1 VSTLTPDW
9 VEALRGLPEWAPLLD
24 VDPAERLERGFG
36 HTLREI
42 LQQPATWLDTAARV
56 ASEQERLHRLF
67 LPIAAGG
74 HVLLTG
80 SGSSL
85 YAGECAALGLQEAL
99 GVPVQAIPSGLL
111 LTHASSVLPA
121 GRPFVL
127 ISLARSGNS
136 PESSAALDLV
146 LETRPDAR
154 HLIVTCNAAGKLAT
168 GFHSNPAVSRLV
180 LDERTNDQSLVM
192 TSSFTNLVVAVARL
206 GFEPAP
212 GGAER
217 ELRPL
222 TEAVRQGLG
231 GRAGALA
238 RAARSTYGSAVFL
251 GTGALQGAAREAAL
265 KMLEMS
271 GGRVG
276 SMAESFLGLRH
287 GPMSAVH
294 EDTLLVAF
302 LSPNARSHA
311 YEVDVLREVARKRLG
326 GCRVLVGSDV
336 PGDLVRPQDVA
347 IQWSETG
354 KLIEADAAVL
364 GVVVGQV
371 LAFFRCL
378 QLGLRPDAPSPAGII
393 SRVVG
398 DFAIHR

>member
-1 VSTLTPDW
+1 VTREW
-9 VEALRGLPEWAPLLD
+9 VETLRGLPEWAPLLD
-24 VDPAERLERGFG
+24 VDEAGRLERGFG

-56 ASEQERLHRLF
+56 VEEQEHLRPLF
-67 LPIAAGG
+67 LPIAGGG
-74 HVLLTG
+74 HVFLTG

-99 GVPVQAIPSGLL
+99 GVPVQAIPAGLL
-111 LTHASSVLPA
+111 LTHAKSILPT

-146 LETRPDAR
+146 LEARPDGR
-154 HLIVTCNAAGKLAT
+154 HVVVTCNAAGKLAA
-168 GFHSNPAVSRLV
+168 GYRSHPAVTSLV

-192 TSSFTNLVVAVARL
+192 TSSFTNLVVAAARL
-206 GFEPAP
+206 ASGP
-212 GGAER
+212 GREVHSLAE
-217 ELRPL
+217 
-222 TEAVRQGLG
+222 AARQGLVRHG
-231 GRAGALA
+231 GDLA
-238 RAARSTYGSAVFL
+238 HAARSDYGSAVFL

-271 GGRVG
+271 AGRVG
-276 SMAESFLGLRH
+276 TLAESFLGLRH

-294 EDTLLVAF
+294 EDTLVVGF

-311 YEVDVLREVARKRLG
+311 YETDVLREVARKGLG
-326 GCRVLVGSDV
+326 ARRVLVGSRV
-336 PGDLVRPQDVA
+336 PRDLVRAGDVA
-347 IQWSETG
+347 LEWNAAGT
-354 KLIEADAAVL
+354 LPEADAAVL
-364 GVVVGQV
+364 AVLVGQV
-371 LAFFRCL
+371 LAFFHCL